1 MRHTD
6 VSLGED
12 NQLDMV
18 EKLDSLK
25 VSPDENADRQVVEE
39 RGELHWKQNLSGS
52 VQGNTPPE
60 IPSLQMPTSVPSQ
73 DHLRATGLADL
84 SCLV

>member
-25 VSPDENADRQVVEE
+25 VSPDENADRQVMEE
-39 RGELHWKQNLSGS
+39 RGELH
-52 VQGNTPPE
+52 
-60 IPSLQMPTSVPSQ
+60 
-73 DHLRATGLADL
+73 
-84 SCLV
+84 